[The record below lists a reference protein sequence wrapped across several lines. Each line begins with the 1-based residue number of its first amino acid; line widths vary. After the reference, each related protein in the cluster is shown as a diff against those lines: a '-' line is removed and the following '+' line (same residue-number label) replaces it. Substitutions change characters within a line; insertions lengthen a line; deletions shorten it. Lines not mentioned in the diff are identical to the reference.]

1 MKIMK
6 TKKNRNIYF
15 SKIVLLLLILL
26 FIALIGKLIYISLSK
41 EIDGIDLKAYA
52 EKRNTTKKILYAHR
66 GNIYDKSGNY
76 LASTVNS
83 YTLIAYLSDTR
94 TTNPNKP
101 QHIVDKELTA
111 KKLSEVFNKNGN
123 KNMTYDYILERL
135 NTENKYQVEFTYAK
149 DISETLK
156 QEIES
161 LNLPGLDFAVS
172 SKRYYQ
178 MGDFASYIVGYSKK
192 DDEGNI
198 NGEMGIEKY
207 CNATLK
213 GENGFSEYQTDNYG
227 YKLPYAEENI
237 KQSKSGNDIYLTIDN
252 NIQLFVEQEINNL
265 STNYNY
271 TWLTLTVA
279 DAKTGAILAS
289 GASPSFDANKLNMT
303 NYLNPLVSYSY
314 EPGSTMKIYSF
325 MSAIDSDLYNGD
337 EKYMSGT
344 IKVSDA
350 TIKDFN
356 NVGWGSI
363 TFDEGFSYSSNVA
376 ATILSQ
382 RLGKEKLSEYYEK
395 FGFGKQTGITLPEE
409 ASGTIDFNYA
419 TEIATASFGQ
429 GITTTPIQNI
439 QALTTLA
446 NDGVMLKPY
455 IISKIVDSATKEVIY
470 EGKRE
475 EIGQIVKKTTTD
487 KMKTMMHDVVYS
499 GKTDARYFK
508 SNLVEVM
515 GKTGTA
521 QIANPSGGGYL
532 TGDYD
537 YVKSFAMLFPYDN
550 PQYIIYFS
558 VKQFQGA
565 FKNAASAIVNI
576 VDEIAKYKNLEQK
589 TKEATNTNII
599 TLDNFVNADTLTTTD
614 KLKLLGLNPIVLGN
628 GNTIIK
634 QYPNQ
639 DNKVLIGSKVFL
651 KTNDSYVM
659 PNTVGYSKAEL
670 IALCHLLNLKYI
682 INGSGK
688 VASQSIPEGSAIP
701 LETITFNLA

>member
-1 MKIMK
+1 MK

-101 QHIVDKELTA
+101 QHVVDKELTA
-111 KKLSEVFNKNGN
+111 QKLSEVFNKNGN

-475 EIGQIVKKTTTD
+475 EIGQIVKKTTTN

-558 VKQFQGA
+558 IKQFQGA
-565 FKNAASAIVNI
+565 FKNAANAIVNI

-589 TKEATNTNII
+589 TKESTNTNII
-599 TLDNFVNADTLTTTD
+599 TLDNFVNTDTLTTTD

-659 PNTVGYSKAEL
+659 PNTIGYSKAEL

-688 VASQSIPEGSAIP
+688 VASQSIPEGSIIP

>member
-1 MKIMK
+1 MK

-101 QHIVDKELTA
+101 QHVVDKELTA
-111 KKLSEVFNKNGN
+111 QKLSEVFNKNGN

-382 RLGKEKLSEYYEK
+382 RLGKEKLSEYYKK
-395 FGFGKQTGITLPEE
+395 FGFGKQTSITLPEE

-455 IISKIVDSATKEVIY
+455 IISKIVDSATKEIIY

-558 VKQFQGA
+558 VKQFQGV

-589 TKEATNTNII
+589 TKESTNTNII
-599 TLDNFVNADTLTTTD
+599 ALDNFVNTDTLTTTD

-659 PNTVGYSKAEL
+659 PNTIGYSKAEL

-688 VASQSIPEGSAIP
+688 VASQSIPEGSTIP

>member
-1 MKIMK
+1 MKSK
-6 TKKNRNIYF
+6 TNKNIYL
-15 SKIVLLLLILL
+15 SKLVLLFLSICFL
-26 FIALIGKLIYISLSK
+26 ALIGKLIYISLSK
-41 EIDGIDLKAYA
+41 EIDGVDLKEYA

-101 QHIVDKELTA
+101 QHVVDKELTA
-111 KKLSEVFNKNGN
+111 QKLSEVFSKYGN
-123 KNMTYDYILERL
+123 KDMTYDYILERL

-149 DISETLK
+149 DISESLK
-156 QEIES
+156 LEIEA
-161 LNLPGLDFAVS
+161 LNLPGLDFITS

-207 CNATLK
+207 CDAYLK

-227 YKLPYAEENI
+227 YKLPYAEENV
-237 KQSKSGNDIYLTIDN
+237 KESKSGADIYLTIDN

-265 STNYNY
+265 AANYDY

-314 EPGSTMKIYSF
+314 EPGSTMKIFSF
-325 MSAIDSDLYNGD
+325 MSAIDSDLYNGE

-382 RLGKEKLSEYYEK
+382 RLGKEKLAAYYDK
-395 FGFGKQTGITLPEE
+395 FGFGKKTGITLPEE
-409 ASGTIDFNYA
+409 ASGTINFNYA
-419 TEIATASFGQ
+419 TEIATAAFGQ

-455 IISKIVDSATKEVIY
+455 IISKIVDSTTKEVIY
-470 EGKRE
+470 ESSRE
-475 EIGQIVKKTTTD
+475 ELGQIVKKTTTD

-508 SNLVEVM
+508 SSLVEVM

-521 QIANPSGGGYL
+521 QIANPNGGGYL

-537 YVKSFAMLFPYDN
+537 YIKSFAMLFPYED
-550 PQYIIYFS
+550 PEYIIYFS

-589 TKEATNTNII
+589 TENATSNNII
-599 TLDNFVNADTLTTTD
+599 ALDNFVNTDTINSIE
-614 KLKLLGLNPIVLGN
+614 KLKSLGLNPIVLGSSD
-628 GNTIIK
+628 TIIK
-634 QYPNQ
+634 QYPEKN
-639 DNKVLIGSKVFL
+639 NKVLINSKIFL
-651 KTNDSYVM
+651 KTSGPYTM
-659 PNTVGYSKAEL
+659 PNVIGYSKNEL
-670 IALCHLLNLKYI
+670 IALCHLLNLNYSI
-682 INGSGK
+682 SGSGK
-688 VASQSIPEGSAIP
+688 VISQSLPEGSSFST
-701 LETITFNLA
+701 EVITFNLA

>member
-1 MKIMK
+1 MK

-101 QHIVDKELTA
+101 QHVVDKELTA
-111 KKLSEVFNKNGN
+111 QKLSEVFNKNGN

-455 IISKIVDSATKEVIY
+455 IISKIVDSATKEIIY

-565 FKNAASAIVNI
+565 FKNAANAIVNI

-589 TKEATNTNII
+589 TKESTNTNII
-599 TLDNFVNADTLTTTD
+599 ALDNFVNTDTLTTTD

-659 PNTVGYSKAEL
+659 PNTIGYSKAEL

-688 VASQSIPEGSAIP
+688 VASQSIPEGSIIP

>member
-1 MKIMK
+1 MK

-101 QHIVDKELTA
+101 QHVVDKELTA
-111 KKLSEVFNKNGN
+111 QKLSEVFNKNGN

-271 TWLTLTVA
+271 TWLSLTVA

-565 FKNAASAIVNI
+565 FKNAANAIVNI

-589 TKEATNTNII
+589 TKESTNTNII
-599 TLDNFVNADTLTTTD
+599 ALDNFVNTDTLTTTD

-659 PNTVGYSKAEL
+659 PNTIGYSKAEL

-688 VASQSIPEGSAIP
+688 VASQSIPEGSIIP